1 MISPVAGTWLVVG
14 LGNPGPT
21 YADHRHN
28 AGYRVV
34 EALAREAGASFSHSL
49 RLGADVARTRVTAA
63 GTLGGVGAEATP
75 VALMK
80 SRTFMNDSG
89 RSVIKVVNYFD
100 VAPERLVVV
109 HDEID
114 LPPGSLRVKFGG
126 GDNGHNGLKSIRRSL
141 GTGDFYRVR
150 VGVGRPAG
158 SRDPINYVLSAVP
171 AAERENY
178 ELDLARAADA
188 TVALLTLG
196 LEATQT
202 RFNS

>member
-1 MISPVAGTWLVVG
+1 MIAPATWLVVG

-34 EALAREAGASFSHSL
+34 ETLAREAGATFSHSL
-49 RLGADVARTRVTAA
+49 RLGADVARTRVNAA
-63 GTLGGVGAEATP
+63 GVLGGVGADATGLG
-75 VALMK
+75 LMK
-80 SRTFMNDSG
+80 SRTYMNDSG
-89 RSVIKVVNYFD
+89 RSVVKVVNYFD
-100 VAPERLVVV
+100 VPADRLVVV

-158 SRDPINYVLSAVP
+158 NRDPVNYVLTAVP
-171 AAERENY
+171 ASERESY
-178 ELDLARAADA
+178 EVDLARAADA

-196 LEATQT
+196 LEATQS

>member
-1 MISPVAGTWLVVG
+1 MIAPATWLVVG

-34 EALAREAGASFSHSL
+34 ETLAREAGATFSHSL
-49 RLGADVARTRVTAA
+49 RLGADVARTRVNAA
-63 GTLGGVGAEATP
+63 GVLGGVGADATGLG
-75 VALMK
+75 LMK
-80 SRTFMNDSG
+80 SRTYMNDSG
-89 RSVIKVVNYFD
+89 RSVVKVVNYFD
-100 VAPERLVVV
+100 VPADRLVVV

-150 VGVGRPAG
+150 IGVGRPAG
-158 SRDPINYVLSAVP
+158 NRDPVNYVLTAVP
-171 AAERENY
+171 ASERENY
-178 ELDLARAADA
+178 EVDLARAADA

-196 LEATQT
+196 LETTQS